1 MRVMKVSNIAEKN
14 YILRVINNFNNVIIK
29 AIFKKKNNKKVKEL
43 WKRWVKHRIN
53 VTINI

>member
-1 MRVMKVSNIAEKN
+1 MLLLKQ
-14 YILRVINNFNNVIIK
+14 YL
-29 AIFKKKNNKKVKEL
+29 KKKNNKKVKEL